1 MAANVTVL
9 YPNVAEATFDMDY
22 YLAKHMPLVL
32 ERFGAHGM
40 TGWRVVRFEGS
51 GDRTPFNVMATLD
64 FGSLDGIK
72 AALAAEAGPIMAD
85 VVNFSNQQPVLMMGE
100 VQGHV

>member
-9 YPNVAEATFDMDY
+9 YPNVADATFDMDY

-32 ERFGAHGM
+32 EKFGAHGM
-40 TGWRVVRFEGS
+40 TGWRVVKFD
-51 GDRTPFNVMATLD
+51 GDPAAAPFNVMATLD
-64 FGSLDGIK
+64 FGTVEGIK
-72 AALAAEAGPIMAD
+72 AALAAEGGPVLAD
-85 VVNFSNQQPVLMMGE
+85 VANFSNQTPVLMMGE